1 MKYLIWLVIVLA
13 VVTWFKRTV
22 AKLSGNPGKPGNLN
36 NPGRPARGD
45 DRSEA
50 MCQCAQC
57 GTYFPASEAIRNTA
71 GVLFCS
77 EEHRAQHGR
86 A

>member
-22 AKLSGNPGKPGNLN
+22 AKLSGNQATSPNRK
-36 NPGRPARGD
+36 

-50 MCQCAQC
+50 MLQCAHC
-57 GTYFPASEAIRNTA
+57 GTYFPASEAVRDPA
-71 GVLFCS
+71 GALFCS
-77 EEHRAQHGR
+77 EEHRAQHAR
-86 A
+86 